1 VILLTILSKRF
12 PFFNSADDVEALIEI
27 ATIFGSRRMKACAN
41 LHGAVLET
49 TIPTIGEK
57 GFHLEKIILWA
68 TNRSGKKEN
77 GEEEKLPLD
86 EMQAVKFLQRC
97 FELDPQRRISAEE
110 ALRHEFLA
118 GAGEGGGYDDEV
130 KML

>member
-1 VILLTILSKRF
+1 
-12 PFFNSADDVEALIEI
+12 
-27 ATIFGSRRMKACAN
+27 MKACASI
-41 LHGAVLET
+41 HGAVFET

-77 GEEEKLPLD
+77 GEEEKLPPD
-86 EMQAVKFLQRC
+86 ELQAVKFLQRC

-118 GAGEGGGYDDEV
+118 GAGEDGGYDDEV